1 MIKRFIQNAGWPR
14 IIIALF
20 LLALFIAAP
29 FVGVRVDTSL
39 SNTLVRFG
47 MNGVMVLAMIP
58 MVQAGCGLN
67 FGLPLGIIAGLL
79 GATLSIE
86 WNTEILAWLSGLG
99 THYNI
104 SWLNDIFVTEWREPL
119 GFASAIIIAIP
130 IAAILGWFY
139 GKLLNR
145 VKGDEMMIATYVGF
159 SSVSFMCIAWLL
171 LPYKHPTMVWGYAGK
186 GLRTTISVEGY
197 WLHVLSDSLALN
209 IQTDDIHLYIPT
221 GMLIFF
227 AVMAILVWI
236 FMRTKTGTAM
246 TAVGSNPEFARA
258 SGVNV
263 DRMRTISVM
272 LSTILGA
279 IGIIVYEQ
287 SFGFIQLYMGPFYM
301 ALPAVASILLGGAS
315 VNKAGILNVIVGT
328 FLFQGILT
336 MTPSVINSY
345 LQTDMSEVIRLIV
358 SNGMILYALT
368 RKVRAGR

>member
-86 WNTEILAWLSGLG
+86 WNTEILAWLSSLG
-99 THYNI
+99 TQYNI

-209 IQTDDIHLYIPT
+209 IKTDNINLYIPT

-236 FMRTKTGTAM
+236 FMRTRTGTAM